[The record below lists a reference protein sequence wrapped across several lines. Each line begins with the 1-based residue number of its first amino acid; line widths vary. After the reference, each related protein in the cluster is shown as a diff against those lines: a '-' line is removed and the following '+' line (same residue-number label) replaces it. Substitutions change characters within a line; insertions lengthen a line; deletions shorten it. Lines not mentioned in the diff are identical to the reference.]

1 MSKKI
6 LSAEEPAESVPVSAE
21 SDKKTAAMRE
31 VDKKIMWIAV
41 VMQERLKVVE
51 AYLALIVKI
60 LSDELPGK
68 VERVHI
74 VNMFAEHD
82 ARTRQ

>member
-1 MSKKI
+1 
-6 LSAEEPAESVPVSAE
+6 
-21 SDKKTAAMRE
+21 MRE

-41 VMQERLKVVE
+41 VMHERLKVVE

-68 VERVHI
+68 VERVHLP
-74 VNMFAEHD
+74 
-82 ARTRQ
+82 

>member
-1 MSKKI
+1 MSKI

-21 SDKKTAAMRE
+21 SDKKTTAMRE

-60 LSDELPGK
+60 LSDDLPGK
-68 VERVHI
+68 VERVQI